1 MKKIKSILI
10 STLLVFTLCMLTAC
24 GKDNNAA
31 DEVPNATTD
40 DNTDNVGD
48 GTADDN
54 MADNADD
61 VNDGTAGTITD
72 DAQTPEKADGEK
84 VLKERYQVQLDYYG
98 RALTQLTGKKVKEKW
113 IYSFGLRR
121 AIQLS

>member
-40 DNTDNVGD
+40 GNTDHVGD

-61 VNDGTAGTITD
+61 VNDGTAGTLTD
-72 DAQTPEKADGEK
+72 DAQVPEKAAEEQTDTGNDANNTTEDGT
-84 VLKERYQVQLDYYG
+84 VSG
-98 RALTQLTGKKVKEKW
+98 ALGD
-113 IYSFGLRR
+113 
-121 AIQLS
+121 

>member
-48 GTADDN
+48 GTAEDN
-54 MADNADD
+54 L
-61 VNDGTAGTITD
+61 TD
-72 DAQTPEKADGEK
+72 DADIMRTMMKTTEQPELWPLMRSAG
-84 VLKERYQVQLDYYG
+84 
-98 RALTQLTGKKVKEKW
+98 
-113 IYSFGLRR
+113 
-121 AIQLS
+121 